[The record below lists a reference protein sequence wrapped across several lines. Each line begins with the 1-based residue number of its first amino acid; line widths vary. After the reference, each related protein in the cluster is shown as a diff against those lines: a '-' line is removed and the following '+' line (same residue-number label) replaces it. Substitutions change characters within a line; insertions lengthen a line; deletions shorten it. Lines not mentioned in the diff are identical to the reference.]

1 MSAWGYGFAVHR
13 VLKIHAY
20 FTPVFTMAGISLILY
35 AGGLFGALRL
45 AAYLVLAVR
54 LAGSASFFCLLLRGK
69 TGKRMPGCVGVRCG
83 AVTIGF
89 AGLSLH

>member
-35 AGGLFGALRL
+35 AGGLFGALRH
-45 AAYLVLAVR
+45 AAYLVLAGG
-54 LAGSASFFCLLLRGK
+54 LAGSAYFFCPLLRG
-69 TGKRMPGCVGVRCG
+69 TAGEHLPG
-83 AVTIGF
+83 F
-89 AGLSLH
+89 FSF

>member
-35 AGGLFGALRL
+35 AGGLAGVLRP
-45 AAYLVLAVR
+45 AAYLVLTGGLTGYAY
-54 LAGSASFFCLLLRGK
+54 FFCLLLRKK
-69 TGKRMPGCVGVRCG
+69 TGIHMPGFFG
-83 AVTIGF
+83 I
-89 AGLSLH
+89 

>member
-35 AGGLFGALRL
+35 AGGLAGVLRP
-45 AAYLVLAVR
+45 AAYLVLTGAFCSEKR
-54 LAGSASFFCLLLRGK
+54 QGYTCRDFSASALAL
-69 TGKRMPGCVGVRCG
+69 
-83 AVTIGF
+83 
-89 AGLSLH
+89 